1 MLRKIVCF
9 VFVMTTGLAYVFS
22 QAEKTNA
29 TVIKDSIL
37 FYNHEVVK
45 GQTLYGLS
53 KMYQVS
59 MEDII
64 LYNPTVQ
71 QGLKTGVHLY
81 IPLTKQK
88 VEIHTVKKGETLYT
102 IARSKG
108 IKENELL
115 MLNPGMNETLSIG
128 QEIIVPWVEIQLV
141 EEEIS
146 ATISASS
153 TSTGNL
159 SRKQRKAMEKEKE
172 KKMMEEEQLIG
183 NTFDSIFHIVEKGE
197 TLYGISKH
205 YEITMDAIKNAN
217 PHIGETLNIGDR
229 IYIPVTSDT
238 IFIDDELG
246 DENIDDDVSLISE
259 GVKKETYT
267 VYLLMPLYLSQ
278 VDVIEPAKVK
288 SLNDYNKITPFSFI
302 QFYEAMLLAADD
314 ISTKYPQIK
323 INLYV
328 EDITTSEQISDLIS
342 TGKLEDADMVIG
354 PFQAQEF
361 STLCQYA
368 KRKNILLI
376 NPFSTVETSDGM
388 TYKATIS
395 DAYTGEYF
403 AKYILEKHP
412 NANIIFGNNQ
422 SSQEN
427 KLIATYRSAM
437 QKVFNQ
443 AGKNI
448 NMQES
453 NIKNGISSIK
463 SVMSNKNEN
472 FLFVFFDGEL
482 MVTNF
487 TQNLR
492 ASKIE
497 NLTLVVPEK
506 WLKYDNIETEY
517 FMDLNTHYVSQYF
530 VDYSD
535 PKVIRFIDAFRNAY
549 DIEPTVEMHAFQGYD
564 FTYYFL
570 SKLCETGTSFRAFD
584 NNENLLSTKFRFVPS
599 TTHKN
604 MMENTFIHIFKI
616 QNFKYIDVFSD
627 KGLDASKNSSKPM
640 K

>member
-1 MLRKIVCF
+1 
-9 VFVMTTGLAYVFS
+9 MTTGLGHVFS

-29 TVIKDSIL
+29 TIIKDNML
-37 FYNHEVVK
+37 FYDHEVVK

-59 MEDII
+59 MEDIV

-88 VEIHTVKKGETLYT
+88 VEIHTVKQGETLYT

-108 IKENELL
+108 IKENELHI
-115 MLNPGMNETLSIG
+115 LNPEISETLRIG
-128 QEIIVPWVEIQLV
+128 QEIIVPIVEIQLV
-141 EEEIS
+141 EEEVTS
-146 ATISASS
+146 TISGS
-153 TSTGNL
+153 STGNL
-159 SRKQRKAMEKEKE
+159 SRKQRKAMEKEMEMEKE
-172 KKMMEEEQLIG
+172 KKAIEKTQLTE
-183 NTFDSIFHIVEKGE
+183 NTFDSVFHIVEKGE
-197 TLYGISKH
+197 TLYGIAKQ
-205 YEITMDAIKNAN
+205 YETTVDAIKIAN
-217 PHIGETLNIGDR
+217 PHIGEALKIGDS
-229 IYIPVTSDT
+229 IYIPVTSE
-238 IFIDDELG
+238 IISMDEYLEEG
-246 DENIDDDVSLISE
+246 NIDDAMFRINE

-267 VYLLMPLYLSQ
+267 VYLLMPLHLSQ
-278 VDVIEPAKVK
+278 VNMIEPAKIK
-288 SLNDYNKITPFSFI
+288 SLHDYSKIAPFSYI

-314 ISTKYPQIK
+314 ISIKYPHIK

-328 EDITTSEQISDLIS
+328 EDIVTTEQITDLIT

-354 PFQAQEF
+354 PFQTQVF

-368 KRKNILLI
+368 KRKDILLV
-376 NPFSTVETSDGM
+376 NPFSTFETADAM
-388 TYKATIS
+388 TYKATTS
-395 DAYTGEYF
+395 DAYTAEYV
-403 AKYILEKHP
+403 AEYILEKHP

-448 NMQES
+448 NIQES

-463 SVMSNKNEN
+463 SAISNKNEN

-482 MVTNF
+482 MVTSF
-487 TQNLR
+487 TQNLY

-517 FMDLNTHYVSQYF
+517 FMDLNTHYIAQYF
-530 VDYSD
+530 IDYSN

-549 DIEPTVEMHAFQGYD
+549 DTEPTVGLYAFQGYD

-570 SKLCETGTSFRAFD
+570 SKLCETGTSFQAFD
-584 NNENLLSTKFRFVPS
+584 NNENLLSTKFQFVPS
-599 TTHKN
+599 TTYKN

-616 QNFKYIDVFSD
+616 QNFKFINVFSD
-627 KGLDASKNSSKPM
+627 KVLDVSKNSSKPM